1 MAAAVVGMVAV
12 VGMAAVAV
20 CTPAVACAAVAV
32 ACAVAVAVVV
42 VALVSAHDRR
52 YRVHMLGQAPAAAM
66 SRARTLWATALPPLA
81 TRPVPQEST

>member
-1 MAAAVVGMVAV
+1 MAAAVVGMVAVVGMAV

-20 CTPAVACAAVAV
+20 CTPAVACAVA
-32 ACAVAVAVVV
+32 VV

>member
-20 CTPAVACAAVAV
+20 CTPAVACAVA
-32 ACAVAVAVVV
+32 VV